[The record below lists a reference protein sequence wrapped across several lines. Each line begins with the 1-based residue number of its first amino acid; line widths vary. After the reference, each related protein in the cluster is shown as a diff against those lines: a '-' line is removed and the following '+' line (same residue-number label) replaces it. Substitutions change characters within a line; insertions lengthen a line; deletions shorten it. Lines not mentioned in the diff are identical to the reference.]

1 MLHYTT
7 SCGYS
12 TLRLFLVDRHLTC
25 FHLRLL
31 CIIMMWKNC
40 IVIWLLFPWVYIWM
54 ELLNP
59 MITLSVRFLV
69 TVKIFSRVSAPFCIP
84 NSNMYD
90 SKLFT
95 PSRILL
101 SICLFDYSIPRAYE
115 VIYSCGFY
123 LPFLMANYENITM
136 RLLVIF
142 YSFLIIFCL

>member
-1 MLHYTT
+1 
-7 SCGYS
+7 
-12 TLRLFLVDRHLTC
+12 
-25 FHLRLL
+25 
-31 CIIMMWKNC
+31 
-40 IVIWLLFPWVYIWM
+40 M

-115 VIYSCGFY
+115 IIYSCGFY

-142 YSFLIIFCL
+142 YSFLIILFTFLWRNVYFSFVYFNRPIFICLIELQEFSTYT

>member
-1 MLHYTT
+1 
-7 SCGYS
+7 
-12 TLRLFLVDRHLTC
+12 
-25 FHLRLL
+25 
-31 CIIMMWKNC
+31 
-40 IVIWLLFPWVYIWM
+40 M

-59 MITLSVRFLV
+59 MISLSVRFLV

-90 SKLFT
+90 CKLFT

-101 SICLFDYSIPRAYE
+101 LICLFDYSIPRAYE
-115 VIYSCGFY
+115 VISSCGFY

-142 YSFLIIFCL
+142 YSFLIIFFTFLWRNVYFSFVCFNRPIFICLIELQEFSTYT